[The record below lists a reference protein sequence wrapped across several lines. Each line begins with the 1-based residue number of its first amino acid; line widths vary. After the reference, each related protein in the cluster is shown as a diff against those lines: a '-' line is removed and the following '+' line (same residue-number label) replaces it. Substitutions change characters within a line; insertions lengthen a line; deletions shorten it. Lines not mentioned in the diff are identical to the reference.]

1 MVELDVHINQGSS
14 QCLVYKNHG
23 SQVEGKVVLQSTD
36 KLKVRQISIRLI
48 STELVDFHNKNASA
62 PSTSAGLHSYLQK
75 SSKTVGTWMI
85 LEKKPSAHVL
95 AAGKHNYSFEIPL
108 PKGLDGSI
116 QSKTYSLQY
125 ELETRLEYSFKLKP
139 DLTTLM
145 PLTLVQVPMASNL
158 QSDDRI
164 SLKVIPGRVPANRE
178 RMTVSD
184 VPLGRALC
192 LEADVITQKE
202 SFVLHHLWED
212 VLSLRLRLPFGRV
225 LPVEESPVLDI
236 EAVPLARNHRCTA
249 FKIVLEE
256 ISIIARPQ
264 RAGLL
269 NTRPRVAST
278 DSGLHPSDGQAPV
291 RRSSVT
297 LSQMSSSS
305 EDSLP
310 VSSHNAWAYAQ
321 ECSSAYDN
329 AITRVRELSSASAKW
344 PQGQFTTLG
353 AYHGILAN
361 KFNLYIPP
369 VTRDDTHTDVRNSHI
384 QVHHQLVY
392 ELEYQVVGSE
402 MVDLLQKEP
411 RVRAA
416 AHIYNNLGSANI
428 VCRDEIRDDRRPGP
442 TYTVRG
448 TLPVAVVPAKIANMW
463 GIRNTSRDP
472 QTEPSAVATAI
483 SECAASFEPASAP
496 YSSLSM
502 PRLSMPDHGVRRKST
517 DSHLQSGA
525 STPLAPYPQMPGG
538 FAGGSV
544 FDPSGLGNSGYPPMG
559 FMAQPSSSA
568 PYPPGSSSAPY
579 PPGSSSAPYPP
590 ASIPSQYP
598 SGPIPSQYPSGPIPG
613 QYPPTSS
620 SEQYPPQPLIP
631 TILEPHSANSHSDN
645 NSHINNSGH
654 IGDNDHTDNNGNGND
669 NESGSQ
675 VPHSTASNDRL
686 AQPAQVNQ
694 QPQAA
699 SSDSQIAQPA
709 YNPTDIQRQIE
720 MFQEQ
725 QRQQQEQFFKQLS
738 QQYAQM
744 SVGQSGSNVPVL
756 PAALASMLGS
766 GSVPTSPASNQGF
779 ASGTNGAE
787 AQASSSN
794 IQPFVAH
801 SMARTNS
808 AVSTTS
814 SHYSDSVSAQPAAT
828 EPNTATVVS
837 TLSDIETASA
847 PPEASTT
854 QALEQTNGPPPSYD
868 DLLPPE
874 YEVPSHQPPPYRPLN
889 RSQNERTSR
898 R

>member
-1 MVELDVHINQGSS
+1 
-14 QCLVYKNHG
+14 
-23 SQVEGKVVLQSTD
+23 
-36 KLKVRQISIRLI
+36 
-48 STELVDFHNKNASA
+48 A
-62 PSTSAGLHSYLQK
+62 
-75 SSKTVGTWMI
+75 VGTWMI
-85 LEKKPSAHVL
+85 LEKTPSAHVL

-139 DLTTLM
+139 DLITLM
-145 PLTLVQVPMASNL
+145 PITLVQVPMASNL
-158 QSDDRI
+158 QADDRI
-164 SLKVIPGRVPANRE
+164 SLKVIPGRAPANRE

-225 LPVEESPVLDI
+225 LPVEESPILDI

-249 FKIVLEE
+249 FKVVLEE

-264 RAGLL
+264 RVGLL

-278 DSGLHPSDGQAPV
+278 DSGLHPDGQAPV

-361 KFNLYIPP
+361 KVHLVIPP

-392 ELEYQVVGSE
+392 ELEYQVASSE

-416 AHIYNNLGSANI
+416 AHIYNNLGSSNI
-428 VCRDEIRDDRRPGP
+428 VRRDEIRDDRRVGP

-472 QTEPSAVATAI
+472 QTEPSAVVTAI
-483 SECAASFEPASAP
+483 NEYAASFEPASAP
-496 YSSLSM
+496 FSSLSM
-502 PRLSMPDHGVRRKST
+502 PRLSMPDHDVRRMST

-525 STPLAPYPQMPGG
+525 STPLAPYSQMPGG
-538 FAGGSV
+538 FASASV
-544 FDPSGLGNSGYPPMG
+544 FDPSGLGSSAYPPMG
-559 FMAQPSSSA
+559 FMAQSPNSV
-568 PYPPGSSSAPY
+568 PY

-590 ASIPSQYP
+590 ASGSAPYPPGSGSAPYPPAPGSEQYKP
-598 SGPIPSQYPSGPIPG
+598 FGSAPYPPASGSE
-613 QYPPTSS
+613 QYPPASS

-631 TILEPHSANSHSDN
+631 TILEPQSASS
-645 NSHINNSGH
+645 H
-654 IGDNDHTDNNGNGND
+654 IGDSHIEGESSHTRASSHTDNNSNGNN
-669 NESGSQ
+669 NESGSHTL
-675 VPHSTASNDRL
+675 HSATSNIEL
-686 AQPAQVNQ
+686 AQSAQANQ
-694 QPQAA
+694 QPQT
-699 SSDSQIAQPA
+699 SDQTPQPA

-744 SVGQSGSNVPVL
+744 NVGQAGNTVPVL
-756 PAALASMLGS
+756 PVALASMLGS
-766 GSVPTSPASNQGF
+766 GSVPASPASNQGF

-787 AQASSSN
+787 AQTGSSS
-794 IQPFVAH
+794 IQPVAH
-801 SMARTNS
+801 SMARTDS
-808 AVSTTS
+808 AVSTN
-814 SHYSDSVSAQPAAT
+814 SHYSDSVSAQPAAAA
-828 EPNTATVVS
+828 PNTAVS
-837 TLSDIETASA
+837 RLSDIETASA
-847 PPEASTT
+847 PPESSTSTT
-854 QALEQTNGPPPSYD
+854 QAEHTNGPPPSYD

-889 RSQNERTSR
+889 RSQNERSSR